1 MLTYNFSSIKDAETA
16 VGGLSSPSKMPS
28 YAWYIS
34 AKRCN
39 TGSKLAKVKGSV
51 CYNCYALKGR
61 YMFKGIQ
68 SALDRRYNAWH
79 DNRDKWKDAMI
90 YLMHNKQ
97 HIVNTGHFRW
107 FDSGDLQGEDML
119 NDINVIAWAS
129 PNIQFWLPTK
139 EYKLIKDFK
148 DDVAPNLVIRVSA
161 PMIDKDYK
169 GHAHYSTVYTKDN
182 LHMAK
187 GYVCPASKQG
197 NVCGSCR
204 ACWNDKVSEVSYVA
218 H

>member
-1 MLTYNFSSIKDAETA
+1 MKRFDAFYEDGF
-16 VGGLSSPSKMPS
+16 VE
-28 YAWYIS
+28 
-34 AKRCN
+34 
-39 TGSKLAKVKGSV
+39 
-51 CYNCYALKGR
+51 
-61 YMFKGIQ
+61 
-68 SALDRRYNAWH
+68 
-79 DNRDKWKDAMI
+79 AMI
-90 YLMHNKQ
+90 IMIKATNKSKY
-97 HIVNTGHFRW
+97 FRW

-119 NDINVIAWAS
+119 SDINVIAWAS

-169 GHAHYSTVYTKDN
+169 GHTHYSTVYTKDN

-197 NVCGSCR
+197 NICGSCR
-204 ACWNDKVSEVSYVA
+204 ACWSNKISEVSYVA